1 MADKTTQPHPSE
13 HMSDKLKRAQ
23 LKELEDE
30 SLIQLSLSG
39 VRRAYDE
46 LIRRHS
52 RRLHSMLMQML
63 NSETDAYDIAQE
75 AFVKAYRSLRS
86 FNGNSAFYTWLYTIA
101 LNEARNFIR
110 RENKRRKSNISIDND
125 VNGDPKEKN
134 IDLADSSREADPL
147 RNANVGDLKS
157 RLKYALS
164 QLSPEHREVVQ
175 LCDMAGMNYSEVAAM
190 LKIPEGTLR
199 SRLHYAHRYMQSLLK
214 DEL

>member
-1 MADKTTQPHPSE
+1 MSE
-13 HMSDKLKRAQ
+13 NLKLAQ

-30 SLIQLSLSG
+30 SLIEMTLAG
-39 VRRAYDE
+39 VKRAYDE
-46 LIRRHS
+46 LVKRHS

-63 NSETDAYDIAQE
+63 NSESDAYDIAQE
-75 AFVKAYRSLRS
+75 AFLKAYRSLRT

-110 RENKRRKSNISIDND
+110 KESRRRQSCISIDND
-125 VNGDPKEKN
+125 ANGDPKEKN
-134 IDLADSSREADPL
+134 VELADGSREADPL
-147 RNANVGDLKS
+147 RNANVGDMKT

-175 LCDMAGMNYSEVAAM
+175 LCDIAGMNYSEVAGI

>member
-1 MADKTTQPHPSE
+1 MSE
-13 HMSDKLKRAQ
+13 KLKLAQ
-23 LKELEDE
+23 LSELEDE
-30 SLIQLSLSG
+30 SLIQLALSG
-39 VRRAYDE
+39 VQRAYDE
-46 LIRRHS
+46 LVKRHS

-134 IDLADSSREADPL
+134 IDLADGSREADPL
-147 RNANVGDLKS
+147 RNANVGDLKT

-175 LCDMAGMNYSEVAAM
+175 LCDIAGMNYSEVAAM

>member
-1 MADKTTQPHPSE
+1 
-13 HMSDKLKRAQ
+13 MSDRLKLAQ
-23 LKELEDE
+23 LRELEDE

-46 LIRRHS
+46 LIKRHS
-52 RRLHSMLMQML
+52 RRLHTMLMQML

-75 AFVKAYRSLRS
+75 AFVKAYRSLHT

-110 RENKRRKSNISIDND
+110 RENKRRKNNISIDND
-125 VNGDPKEKN
+125 VNGDPKEKSM
-134 IDLADSSREADPL
+134 DLADSSRESDPL
-147 RNANVGDLKS
+147 RNANVGDLKT
-157 RLKYALS
+157 RLRHALN

-175 LCDMAGMNYSEVAAM
+175 LCDIAGMNYAEVACM